1 MRIDKS
7 KCVNCG
13 LCKPYCPVQA
23 IEGDGVQVNLDKC
36 VECNVCLRSHVCPSD
51 AFVQEKLEWPR
62 VLRSIFS
69 DPLGKHESTQDMG
82 RGTEEVKTN
91 DVTNLVAPGN
101 VGMTVEIG
109 RPGISGSFSDLEKV
123 TTALAK
129 IGVNFAPRTPV
140 TALMSDQA
148 TGQLQKE
155 ILNERVLSAIVE
167 FTVKEEQVGQV
178 LEVLDKVK
186 DEIDTVFSLAAF
198 YAGGSEQKYPKA
210 EFFISRGFSASP
222 AAKINLGLGRP

>member
-7 KCVNCG
+7 KCVDCG

-23 IEGDGVQVNLDKC
+23 IEGDEVQVNLEKC
-36 VECNVCLRSHVCPSD
+36 VECNVCLRSNVCPTE

-62 VLRSIFS
+62 VLRGIFS

-91 DVTNLVAPGN
+91 DVTNLVTPGN

-109 RPGISGSFSDLEKV
+109 RPGVSGTFADLEKV
-123 TTALAK
+123 TVALAK
-129 IGVNFAPRTPV
+129 VGVNFAPRTPV

-167 FTVKEEQVGQV
+167 FTVKEERVGDV
-178 LEVLDKVK
+178 LEELNKVK
-186 DEIDTVFSLAAF
+186 DQLDTVFSLATF
-198 YAGGSEQKYPKA
+198 YAGGSEQNYPTA
-210 EFFISRGFSASP
+210 EFFASHGFQASP
-222 AAKINLGLGRP
+222 AGKSNLGLGRP